1 MKAQSSGEAALHMFS
16 EHLFMRTPL
25 ECFNI
30 ILKKSSKGKLPE
42 KYKIPNFWLIA
53 FHETHTRLTQ
63 LYNLFITDPTQ
74 IPQWFFNGITFLL
87 LKSDETNNPK

>member
-30 ILKKSSKGKLPE
+30 ILKKSSKV
-42 KYKIPNFWLIA
+42 IA
-53 FHETHTRLTQ
+53 F
-63 LYNLFITDPTQ
+63 
-74 IPQWFFNGITFLL
+74 LL
-87 LKSDETNNPK
+87 VLIKDFPIVF